1 MKVYI
6 AELIS
11 LPMATWFGTLPGI
24 TTALLIALAQPVN
37 ADIYQGTGQVVSGP
51 GAGAKVSLTVD
62 YDGENLKTISGP
74 SLEGSQVRV
83 DQRGDELDVTIFRG
97 NQVIR
102 YSLKRVSGK

>member
-1 MKVYI
+1 
-6 AELIS
+6 
-11 LPMATWFGTLPGI
+11 MATWSGTLLST

-37 ADIYQGTGQVVSGP
+37 ADIYQGTGQVVSGQ

-62 YDGENLKTISGP
+62 YDGENLKTITGP

-83 DQRGDELDVTIFRG
+83 DQRGDALDVTIFRG

-102 YSLKRVSGK
+102 YNLKRVGSK